1 MSQEKYI
8 TEKRSYCHIQESE
21 RKSIERMKRQGASNN
36 QIAKA
41 LCRHRSS
48 IGRELKRNSVTQR
61 ETVQTNSKS
70 IDIPLFKEVKRY
82 FWDSAQRQYK
92 ERRLRTGAKC
102 KLASCSDFIRYL
114 ERKVLGAEKWSLDAT
129 RGYAE
134 RHGLF
139 SVIPSTRTLYHWV
152 DAGLLKIRNID
163 LLLKVRRKCK
173 KKPKERKRILGR
185 SIDERPD
192 SINQRKE
199 FGHWEGDG
207 IIGGGRKG
215 HLLTLAER
223 MTGYGIVWDAE
234 DRDAGRVVKLLDLLE
249 RQYDHLFPAVFK
261 SITFDNGPE
270 FSAVEQI
277 EDNGR
282 LTAYYAH
289 PYSSYERGTSEN
301 WNGIVRRFIPKG
313 MSLTDLDPDTLIRIN
328 RYINQLPRKR
338 FGYRTPEELFEQKL
352 QDIIKAANNPRHCS
366 TCCT

>member
-1 MSQEKYI
+1 MSQVKYT
-8 TEKRSYCHIQESE
+8 TEKRGYCHIQESE
-21 RKSIERMKRQGASNN
+21 RKSIERMKRQGANNN

-102 KLASCSDFIRYL
+102 KLVSCMDFICYL
-114 ERKVLGAEKWSLDAT
+114 EGKVLGAEKWSLDAA
-129 RGYAE
+129 RGYAQ
-134 RHGLF
+134 RHDLF
-139 SVIPSTRTLYHWV
+139 PVIPSTRTLYHWV

-163 LLLKVRRKCK
+163 LLLKVRRKCR
-173 KKPKERKRILGR
+173 KKPKERKRMLGR

-207 IIGGGRKG
+207 IVGGGRKG
-215 HLLTLAER
+215 YLLTLAER
-223 MTGYGIVWDAE
+223 MTGYGIVWDAK
-234 DRDAGRVVKLLDLLE
+234 DRDAGRVVRLLDLLE

-277 EDNGR
+277 EDKGR

-313 MSLTDLDPDTLIRIN
+313 MSLTDLNPDALVRIN

-338 FGYRTPEELFEQKL
+338 FGYRTPEQLFEQKL
-352 QDIIKAANNPRHCS
+352 LDIIKAASNPHLCS